1 MPIYQQGSLN
11 TTALVVP
18 DLYVQIVAPQN
29 LVLNGVPTNIIG
41 VVGTAS
47 WGPVNQP
54 VVVGTMA
61 DYAAAF
67 GPVIVRSYDMG
78 TAVATAVQQG
88 ASNFRCVRV
97 TDGSDSAASTTIGAA
112 NGNFALLLSG
122 LYTGSLGNSI
132 TFTLKPASTAGQW
145 QAVISMPGLL
155 PEVFTNIKAP
165 SSAAFWQNL
174 ANAINLG
181 NGPLRG
187 PSQLVVASLGTAIG
201 QAPAALGPQAL
212 AGGSDGATSVTS
224 AAMIGQDTLPRT
236 GMYALRAQNCGI
248 GVLAD
253 VSDSTTWTTQ
263 AAIGVSEGIYMILTG
278 PAGQAIADAVTLM
291 QGTGLDSYAAKL
303 MFGDWVFWTDQSN
316 GLTRL
321 VSPQGFV
328 AGRLGNLSPEQS
340 SLNKPLYSVVGTQR
354 SGVPGSGQTSTYSDA
369 ELQMLF
375 ESGIDVIANPQPGG
389 AFWGVRCGHNTSSNP
404 ATNGD
409 NYTRLTNYIA
419 ATLSAGMG
427 QFVGQVINA
436 QLFQQIRSTQLSF
449 LQALLAQGILGSLDG
464 STPYSVICDASNNP
478 QSRTILGFVQSDA
491 QIQFQGINEKFIV
504 NVEGGQT
511 VVVQRQVLPGGIG

>member
-1 MPIYQQGSLN
+1 
-11 TTALVVP
+11 
-18 DLYVQIVAPQN
+18 
-29 LVLNGVPTNIIG
+29 
-41 VVGTAS
+41 
-47 WGPVNQP
+47 
-54 VVVGTMA
+54 
-61 DYAAAF
+61 
-67 GPVIVRSYDMG
+67 
-78 TAVATAVQQG
+78 
-88 ASNFRCVRV
+88 
-97 TDGSDSAASTTIGAA
+97 
-112 NGNFALLLSG
+112 
-122 LYTGSLGNSI
+122 
-132 TFTLKPASTAGQW
+132 
-145 QAVISMPGLL
+145 
-155 PEVFTNIKAP
+155 
-165 SSAAFWQNL
+165 
-174 ANAINLG
+174 
-181 NGPLRG
+181 
-187 PSQLVVASLGTAIG
+187 
-201 QAPAALGPQAL
+201 
-212 AGGSDGATSVTS
+212 
-224 AAMIGQDTLPRT
+224 
-236 GMYALRAQNCGI
+236 
-248 GVLAD
+248 
-253 VSDSTTWTTQ
+253 
-263 AAIGVSEGIYMILTG
+263 MILTG

-478 QSRTILGFVQSDA
+478 QSRTSLGFVQSDA